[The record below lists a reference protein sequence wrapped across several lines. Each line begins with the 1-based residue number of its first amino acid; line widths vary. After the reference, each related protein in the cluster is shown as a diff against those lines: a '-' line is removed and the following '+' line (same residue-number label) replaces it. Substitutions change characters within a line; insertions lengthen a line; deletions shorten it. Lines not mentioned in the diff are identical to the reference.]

1 MINEIRRAI
10 INKLAELCPSVTRR
24 YLDDVPQNFKPAAFM
39 LSVYEQDHNKRLN
52 TKYKSIVSF
61 DLAYFSDK
69 GAADIKSDCIAMQE
83 ILLRG
88 FDLVGTYRA
97 LNKQARITDNV
108 LHLLFDIEYSEMI
121 SITDPLMQTKHTK
134 TNL

>member
-1 MINEIRRAI
+1 MINEIRQAI

-52 TKYKSIVSF
+52 IKYKSIVSF

-69 GAADIKSDCIAMQE
+69 GAADIKSDCLAKQE

-88 FDLVGTYRA
+88 FDLVGTFRV

-108 LHLLFDIEYSEMI
+108 LHLMFDIEYSEMI
-121 SITDPLMQTKHTK
+121 PVSDPLMQAKQTK

>member
-1 MINEIRRAI
+1 MINEIRQAV
-10 INKLAELCPSVTRR
+10 INKLAALCPSVTRR

-39 LSVYEQDHNKRLN
+39 LSVFEQDHGKRMN
-52 TKYKSIVSF
+52 TKYRSTISF

-69 GAADIKSDCIAMQE
+69 GAADIKSDCLAMQE
-83 ILLRG
+83 ILLWG
-88 FDLVGTYRA
+88 FDIVGTFRV
-97 LNKQARITDNV
+97 LNKKARITDNV

-121 SITDPLMQTKHTK
+121 SVTDPLMQTKHTK